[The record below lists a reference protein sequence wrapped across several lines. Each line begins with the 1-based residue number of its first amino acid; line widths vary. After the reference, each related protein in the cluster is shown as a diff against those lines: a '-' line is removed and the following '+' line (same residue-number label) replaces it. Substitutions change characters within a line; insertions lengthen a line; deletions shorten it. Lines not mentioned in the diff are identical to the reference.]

1 MAGYL
6 AEGHNYG
13 VVTGIGHLIVFDV
26 DDLPRLEELNIINQ
40 IPETFT
46 VETGRGGK
54 HFYLLCRGFKDKM
67 VLEDPGLKDLDGD
80 PLHLGEIQALGE
92 QVVGP
97 GSLHPNGNYYKVL
110 KNGLPWYIVW
120 EKFQRIALL
129 RQKCLCGS
137 NSKRRYKNTL
147 RNCSK
152 QSHQKYFVDFAI
164 NFYHWKTEE
173 AAFWAHFKGKSCC
186 GTLDECPLNLP

>member
-54 HFYLLCRGFKDKM
+54 HFICYAGVSKIK
-67 VLEDPGLKDLDGD
+67 
-80 PLHLGEIQALGE
+80 
-92 QVVGP
+92 
-97 GSLHPNGNYYKVL
+97 
-110 KNGLPWYIVW
+110 WY
-120 EKFQRIALL
+120 
-129 RQKCLCGS
+129 
-137 NSKRRYKNTL
+137 SKTL
-147 RNCSK
+147 S
-152 QSHQKYFVDFAI
+152 
-164 NFYHWKTEE
+164 
-173 AAFWAHFKGKSCC
+173 
-186 GTLDECPLNLP
+186 